1 MQQQIILGSIV
12 CFAAFLLIILII
24 GWDVVEITNW
34 GLKCNS
40 ISKQCDKQI
49 YAPGRY
55 LVGPF
60 NSFFNFPGSRQSIEF
75 SDDKRAQSQ
84 PLKTRT
90 AEGLTL
96 SLHVSFQY
104 QLIKNEIAQLYA
116 MGGLNYEATFIR
128 MARDTILQAAGRF
141 EAPRYWTNRRNIT
154 EVMQKQLEEELK
166 KAHAN
171 CVSLQILDIELPDQY
186 EDSIVQ
192 TQIEVQKKTMKQF
205 EQKAQMILN
214 DILVMRAEND
224 QEIFAIH
231 AQAQADAFTITQA
244 AQATANKLLLEA
256 ETKGYEM
263 IQKNLELSQ
272 EEFNQYLYWISIL
285 KQTKAKLVFNPN
297 TVLTF
302 NMNHN

>member
-1 MQQQIILGSIV
+1 MQQQIILGSIIF
-12 CFAAFLLIILII
+12 CASFLLIILII

-40 ISKQCDKQI
+40 ISKQCDQQI

-60 NSFFNFPGSRQSIEF
+60 NSFFNFPGSRQTIEF

-104 QLIKNEIAQLYA
+104 QLIKNEIAKLYA
-116 MGGLNYEATFIR
+116 LGGLNYEATFIR
-128 MARDTILQAAGRF
+128 MARDTILQAAGKF
-141 EAPRYWTNRRNIT
+141 EAPKYWANRRNIT
-154 EVMQKQLEEELK
+154 EAMQKQLEDELK

-214 DILVMRAEND
+214 DILVMRAQND

-231 AQAQADAFTITQA
+231 AQAQADAFTITQS

-256 ETKGYEM
+256 ESKSYEM
-263 IQKNLELSQ
+263 IQKNLELTKD
-272 EEFNQYLYWISIL
+272 EFNQYLYWISVQ
-285 KQTKAKLVFNPN
+285 KQKKAKLVFNPN
-297 TVLTF
+297 TVLTY
-302 NMNHN
+302 NLNHN

>member
-1 MQQQIILGSIV
+1 MQQQIILGSII
-12 CFAAFLLIILII
+12 CFATFLLIILII

-60 NSFFNFPGSRQSIEF
+60 NSFFNFPGSRQAIEF

-104 QLIKNEIAQLYA
+104 QLIKNEIALLYA
-116 MGGLNYEATFIR
+116 MAGLNYEATFIR

-141 EAPRYWTNRRNIT
+141 EAPKYWTNRRNIT

-171 CVSLQILDIELPDQY
+171 CVSLQILDIDLPDQY

-214 DILVMRAEND
+214 DILVMRAQND
-224 QEIFAIH
+224 QEIFVIH
-231 AQAQADAFTITQA
+231 AQAQADAFSITQA
-244 AQATANKLLLEA
+244 AQAKANKLLLEA
-256 ETKGYEM
+256 ESKGYEM

-285 KQTKAKLVFNPN
+285 KQKKAKLVFNPN

-302 NMNHN
+302 NMNRN